1 MHLMLCKTM
10 ILKKG
15 LKNSVRNIEIGLT
28 ENQILDIHPFKWKET
43 DVLIN
48 VSQQDKQKFNLPTN
62 YQMQ

>member
-1 MHLMLCKTM
+1 M